1 MSNSKDGVQVFSTRL
16 NEALKIRKVS
26 AAELSRRTG
35 IDQAAISR
43 YKKGE
48 YAPKSK
54 SVFDIARVLGVDPA
68 WLLGFSDD
76 MLHKTSSSD
85 GARNELESLISD
97 MDIEQIKKTITFI
110 REYIF

>member
-16 NEALKIRKVS
+16 NEALKVRKIS

-43 YKKGE
+43 YKKAE

-54 SVFDIARVLGVDPA
+54 SVFDIARALGVNPT

-76 MLHKTSSSD
+76 MLYKMSESD
-85 GARNELESLISD
+85 AVRNELENLISD
-97 MDIEQIKKTITFI
+97 MDVEQIKKTITFI
-110 REYIF
+110 REYIL